1 MRALLRGG
9 SLPALTLAFAAIA
22 FTGCD
27 SAIAPAA
34 DAAGLNAGRSAIIS
48 GDLSAVTVSGPLAV
62 IDGEY
67 AVLYHGNPWY
77 IKGLANPDFTEGSN
91 LTVAG
96 VAAPILD
103 RDDEGNSLFYGYC
116 LQVF

>member
-1 MRALLRGG
+1 MKRSLL
-9 SLPALTLAFAAIA
+9 PVLTLAFAAIA
-22 FTGCD
+22 FIGCD
-27 SAIAPAA
+27 SAIAPAV
-34 DAAGLNAGRSAIIS
+34 DTAGLNTSRSAATS
-48 GDLSAVTVSGPLAV
+48 GGLSAVTVSGPLAV

-67 AVLYHGNPWY
+67 AVLYQGNPWY

-96 VAAPILD
+96 VVAPILD
-103 RDDEGNSLFYGYC
+103 RDNEGNSLFYGYY